1 MTRTPPY
8 NLAAM
13 SNNHDALDPEAHEV
27 SRQEASARAKR
38 REQEE
43 RDDLKWQMGSK
54 RGRRIVYRLLER
66 AGVFQ
71 ISFNT
76 NAMQMAF
83 NEGRRNEGLALTNRL
98 LAACPEL
105 WTQMMKE
112 QAHD

>member
-1 MTRTPPY
+1 
-8 NLAAM
+8 M
-13 SNNHDALDPEAHEV
+13 SKSHDALDLETQDAT
-27 SRQEASARAKR
+27 RQEAEARAKL

-43 RDDLKWQMGSK
+43 REDLKWQMGSK

-66 AGVFQ
+66 AGVFH

-98 LAACPEL
+98 MATCPDL

-112 QAHD
+112 QGND